1 MEFMNAF
8 IVLLR
13 IIVSAVFAVAGIAKL
28 ADRAG
33 SRKSMR
39 DFGVPKGLAGFFGLA
54 VPVVELIAAAALIPG
69 RTGWYGA
76 ALALALLLVFIAG
89 ISLNLALG
97 RKPDCHCF
105 GQIHSSPIGWKT
117 LARNY
122 ALAAAAL
129 VILWRGPA
137 YAQPEIGWWA
147 AIAALAALNLWILI
161 YLLRQNGRLMLRIE
175 ALESRLGIEA
185 PAPPTLG
192 LPQGS
197 PAPDFTHEGVT
208 LKSLL
213 AAHKPVLLIFVEPDC
228 TPCQALQPEI
238 QDWLTRHAAR
248 LTIQVIS
255 ETGAKHPVAEAYQ
268 YGGTPG
274 AVLINAD
281 GTIASAVA
289 AGSDRIREL
298 VRQAALP
305 PAAKKGDPAPDVRL
319 PGIDGKPVDLASFR
333 GSATAILFWNP
344 NCGYCRQVLE
354 RVRAWES
361 GKHDPLKLLIVST
374 GSPDENR
381 GFRSPVVLDPDFATA
396 HAFGVAGT
404 PSAVLVDS
412 SGIIDSEV
420 AAGGENVMNLL
431 NVER

>member
-1 MEFMNAF
+1 MDILIIF
-8 IVLLR
+8 LR
-13 IIVSAVFAVAGIAKL
+13 VIVSAVFAVAGIAKL

-39 DFGVPKGLAGFFGLA
+39 DFGVPKGLAGFFGFM

-129 VILWRGPA
+129 FILWRGPA
-137 YAQPEIGWWA
+137 YPQPEIGWWA
-147 AIAALAALNLWILI
+147 AIAVLAALNLWILI

-185 PAPPTLG
+185 PAPPPLG

-197 PAPDFTHEGVT
+197 PAPDFTHEKMT

-213 AAHKPVLLIFVEPDC
+213 AAKKPVLLIFVEPDC
-228 TPCQALQPEI
+228 SPCQALQPEI
-238 QDWLTRHAAR
+238 ESWLTRHADR

-274 AVLINAD
+274 AVLIHPD

-305 PAAKKGDPAPDVRL
+305 PAAKKGDRAPEVRL
-319 PGIDGKPVDLASFR
+319 PSLDGKTIDLASFR
-333 GSATAILFWNP
+333 GSPAAILFWNP
-344 NCGYCRQVLE
+344 NCGYCRQVLD

-361 GKHDPLKLLIVST
+361 ENRDAPKLLIVST
-374 GSPDENR
+374 GSADENR
-381 GFRSPVVLDPDFATA
+381 AQGFRAPVVLDSDFAA
-396 HAFGVAGT
+396 AASFGVSGT
-404 PSAVLVDS
+404 PSAVVVDRD
-412 SGIIDSEV
+412 GVIASEV
-420 AAGGENVMNLL
+420 AAGGDNVVHLL
-431 NVER
+431 NV